1 MTGAIVRTVGGD
13 IDPADLG
20 PCDAHEHLFLT
31 TPLQPGEDF
40 LDVERSVA
48 EARTVAEAGARAIV
62 DWTPIG
68 LGRDPAGLRA
78 VAERAGLDHL
88 DLNIAYPVGPKVAKY
103 GCNLANT
110 SWCRGGAATGR
121 ADLRAKDARA
131 SVRRAAKRLHVKVF
145 ARDPGNPAR
154 AVDWEEIKV
163 EPRP

>member
-1 MTGAIVRTVGGD
+1 MVDLDLVSAKRVELAAEEAQSTGRLPEQVLLESGAIS
-13 IDPADLG
+13 ADR
-20 PCDAHEHLFLT
+20 C
-31 TPLQPGEDF
+31 
-40 LDVERSVA
+40 
-48 EARTVAEAGARAIV
+48 ARGRRAR
-62 DWTPIG
+62 
-68 LGRDPAGLRA
+68 RA
-78 VAERAGLDHL
+78 RPP
-88 DLNIAYPVGPKVAKY
+88 DLNIAYPVAPKVAKY

>member
-1 MTGAIVRTVGGD
+1 MVDLDLVSAKRVELAPRRPSRPGAYPSRCCSSRVPSAPTGA
-13 IDPADLG
+13 
-20 PCDAHEHLFLT
+20 
-31 TPLQPGEDF
+31 
-40 LDVERSVA
+40 
-48 EARTVAEAGARAIV
+48 
-62 DWTPIG
+62 
-68 LGRDPAGLRA
+68 RA
-78 VAERAGLDHL
+78 VAELDHL